1 VEEEEFLVLLIEEVV
16 SEIVVFEGEEK
27 LGANLSDSA
36 MISLSSFLEE
46 LLVLLHLI
54 VVREGDTVDTLQRFV
69 RSVTEEV
76 RRGVL

>member
-1 VEEEEFLVLLIEEVV
+1 MEEEEFLVLLIEEVV